1 MVTKEFV
8 DSNELNLIIEHN
20 KVNIIFKTDIKNIER
35 NYYLNLH
42 FSKDI
47 FKQITK
53 YLESISKDIWKD
65 FYPKEADSISSDYE
79 EYYDKKYDNNGCLE
93 ILKDGLKI
101 ERPYEDCPYMYK
113 FNKRRME
120 SFIYDLHNSQ
130 F

>member
-79 EYYDKKYDNNGCLE
+79 EYYDKKYDNNGYLK
-93 ILKDGLKI
+93 ILKDGFKI

-120 SFIYDLHNSQ
+120 SFIYDLHDAQ
-130 F
+130 Y